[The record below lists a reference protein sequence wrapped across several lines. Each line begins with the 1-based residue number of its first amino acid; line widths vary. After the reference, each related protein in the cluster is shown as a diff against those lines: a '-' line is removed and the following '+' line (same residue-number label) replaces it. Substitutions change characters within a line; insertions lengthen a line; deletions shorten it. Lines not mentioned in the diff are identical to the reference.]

1 MTMAV
6 CLVSL
11 TGKLYF
17 EMRSNAKR
25 RFDFSKVN
33 LNKKLCEA
41 TPRLY
46 VVTGSDFTSS
56 FYGLGKTKGVS
67 LLESNRLFKIY
78 LHLL

>member
-6 CLVSL
+6 SLVCYFSQSL

-17 EMRSNAKR
+17 EMRSNSKR

-41 TPRLY
+41 IPRLY
-46 VVTGSDFTSS
+46 DVTGSDFTSS
-56 FYGLGKTKGVS
+56 FYGLGKTKGVFFT
-67 LLESNRLFKIY
+67 RK
-78 LHLL
+78 